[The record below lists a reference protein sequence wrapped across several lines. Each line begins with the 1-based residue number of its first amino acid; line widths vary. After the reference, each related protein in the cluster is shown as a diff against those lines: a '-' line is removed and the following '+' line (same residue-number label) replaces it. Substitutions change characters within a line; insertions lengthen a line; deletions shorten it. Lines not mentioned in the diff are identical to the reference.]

1 MPSLDALE
9 ILVAVARHG
18 TLSSVAREVGVS
30 EQAISS
36 RIASLEKQTG
46 LPLVTRTRRGAE
58 LTPAGR
64 LTVSAAT
71 GLLELAEQLD
81 TALSDLR
88 GDRQVR
94 VRVSA
99 SMTIAE
105 RLLPNWLASMQQENL
120 RSRRPPFEFDFEA
133 SNFQGVVDRV
143 SAAEAD
149 VGFVGGPHMPSNLGS
164 KVVAHD
170 RLTMVVTADHPWA
183 QGHRRIHAKEL
194 ADIPLITREG
204 GSGQRQALRVAL
216 RSAFGRAFE
225 LPQPLM
231 VLPSNSVVREAVLSG
246 AGPAILSDLAVG
258 DDIASGTFYE
268 VPVDGIDL
276 HRPIRAIWAGAAEP
290 PAGAVADL
298 ISYIVAH
305 PTS

>member
-9 ILVAVARHG
+9 VLVAVARNG

-64 LTVSAAT
+64 LAVSAAS

-81 TALSDLR
+81 TTLSDLR
-88 GDRQVR
+88 GDRRVR

-105 RLLPNWLASMQQENL
+105 RLLPNWLAAVQQENL
-120 RSRRPPFEFDFEA
+120 RTRRPPFEIDFEA

-143 SAAEAD
+143 TASEAD
-149 VGFVGGPHMPSNLGS
+149 VGFVGGPYMPPNLSS

-204 GSGQRQALRVAL
+204 GSGQRQALGVAL

-258 DDIASGTFYE
+258 DDIAAGTFYE

-276 HRPIRAIWAGAAEP
+276 HRPIRAIWEGAAEP